1 MSVEHARALSGAP
14 STESCLLGVRS
25 SCVRCGLLLR
35 YAKLRTPVYEAYH
48 MAPLSFVLRSP
59 AFVRSSALRYYVLL
73 FSALR
78 CTGLRSSVL
87 LADVRTTNLRT
98 PARAPTRRNAFLSPP
113 LRCEASHST
122 SSESPA
128 PHYEPPLR
136 AVLRSV
142 RYSARLVLFTAL
154 RSLLLHAELRSTK
167 CRTPSCGEIKGAPAL
182 LEPGSL

>member
-1 MSVEHARALSGAP
+1 MEPQVRSPACSACEAPASGADYCYDRRNFAPPCTKLAIWRPSPSYYEVPRSSGPPLSGTTYFCSPLSGAP
-14 STESCLLGVRS
+14 VSEAPYS
-25 SCVRCGLLLR
+25 LR
-35 YAKLRTPVYEAYH
+35 
-48 MAPLSFVLRSP
+48 M
-59 AFVRSSALRYYVLL
+59 SALRT
-73 FSALR
+73 SAPLPVQ
-78 CTGLRSSVL
+78 G
-87 LADVRTTNLRT
+87 
-98 PARAPTRRNAFLSPP
+98 RAPTRRNASLSPP

-128 PHYEPPLR
+128 PHYEPPLH